1 MKVIKSEEGKLSYGR
16 FTKRSQR
23 IANLLMI
30 PVTIVTII
38 FEFVLYNLL
47 DSWLLSIL
55 LSIIVLIILSLIIS
69 YNCNFLQKALNKY
82 YKDFDFVSFETT
94 IQLYLKEDLHSETRN
109 EILMQFA
116 NLLLNYDKERA
127 FLMWKNVKE
136 PIINKFIYHTYE
148 INFLI
153 EEGKIAEAKSLIE
166 IYKLR
171 YPSKMYEQQYNH
183 MKLILQIHE
192 SNELIDD
199 IEFKLLG
206 NKMKFYKIVAYC
218 NLVYYYHTRG
228 LKDQTKKY
236 IKLLEEENALFTEIN
251 KLITNVIEEE

>member
-1 MKVIKSEEGKLSYGR
+1 
-16 FTKRSQR
+16 
-23 IANLLMI
+23 MI

-166 IYKLR
+166 IYRLR
-171 YPSKMYEQQYNH
+171 YPAKMYEPQYNN

-199 IEFKLLG
+199 IEYKLLD
-206 NKMKFYKIVAYC
+206 NKKTFYKIVAYC
-218 NLVYYYHTRG
+218 NLIYYYYTRG
-228 LKDQTKKY
+228 IKDQALKY
-236 IKLLEEENALFTEIN
+236 SKLLEEENALFPEVK
-251 KLITNVIEEE
+251 KLMNDVVDEE